1 ASDAADVPPLR
12 DYLKQP
18 RILATGVAFFG
29 YNYVLFFFLS
39 WFPSYLV
46 QAHHLNIREMSV
58 ATVVPWLVGT
68 IGLACG
74 GVISDGIYKLTGNA
88 MLSRRIVLVGC
99 LLGAG
104 VCVAIAGSVRSTQ
117 SAIALMS
124 VSLFFLYATGA
135 IYWAIVQ
142 DIVAPGRV
150 GAVSGCLH
158 CMGSLSGVIGPAVT
172 GFIVERSGSFVSA
185 FVLAGAIALAGAVLS
200 ALFLRNRACDA
211 RVLRESPLL

>member
-1 ASDAADVPPLR
+1 
-12 DYLKQP
+12 
-18 RILATGVAFFG
+18 
-29 YNYVLFFFLS
+29 
-39 WFPSYLV
+39 
-46 QAHHLNIREMSV
+46 
-58 ATVVPWLVGT
+58 
-68 IGLACG
+68 
-74 GVISDGIYKLTGNA
+74 
-88 MLSRRIVLVGC
+88 
-99 LLGAG
+99 
-104 VCVAIAGSVRSTQ
+104 
-117 SAIALMS
+117 MS